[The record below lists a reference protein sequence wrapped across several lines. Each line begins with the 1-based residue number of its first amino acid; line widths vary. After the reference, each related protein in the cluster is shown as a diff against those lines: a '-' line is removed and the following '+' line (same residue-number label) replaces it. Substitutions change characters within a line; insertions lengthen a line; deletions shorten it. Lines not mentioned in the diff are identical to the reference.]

1 MRLAIALTGI
11 WYFESEHINKM
22 SIAIVF
28 NESDIEHDVQ
38 EERSNDQQQIEPFLH
53 IAQIIMIHV
62 E

>member
-1 MRLAIALTGI
+1 
-11 WYFESEHINKM
+11 M
-22 SIAIVF
+22 SMAIVF

-62 E
+62 EW